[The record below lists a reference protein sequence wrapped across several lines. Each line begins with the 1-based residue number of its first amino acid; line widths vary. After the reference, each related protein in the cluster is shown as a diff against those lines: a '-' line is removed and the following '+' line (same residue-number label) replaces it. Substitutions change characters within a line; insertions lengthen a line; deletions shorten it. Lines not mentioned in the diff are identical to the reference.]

1 MESALN
7 FLITKACLKSQT
19 LLWNKAKREIKVES
33 LSNEILV
40 FDGFSM
46 FEKGIWNQTRRSSR
60 GNPTKGM
67 LLKQRNRLM
76 LTKVVQCAWKNCN
89 TFCTLQFLLRAFLWW
104 WTLTIYQHWTS
115 TLTWKIPVLEKFSQK
130 WWNISIT
137 IKFRWSF
144 WFGSS
149 CKG

>member
-1 MESALN
+1 MKSALN
-7 FLITKACLKSQT
+7 FLITRACLKSQT
-19 LLWNKAKREIKVES
+19 LFGNKAKREIKVES
-33 LSNEILV
+33 LSDEI

-76 LTKVVQCAWKNCN
+76 LTKVVQRAWKNCN
-89 TFCTLQFLLRAFLWW
+89 TFCTLQFLLRAFLRL

-115 TLTWKIPVLEKFSQK
+115 KF
-130 WWNISIT
+130 T
-137 IKFRWSF
+137 
-144 WFGSS
+144 SS
-149 CKG
+149 CKMKNTGVWKTFTKVMKHIHYYRVQKFLVWLI